1 VKYDLVL
8 LNFLFFKYK
17 VFSIW
22 QEYLKLIEDHM
33 EEFQSQEGLTGKQF
47 KKAVEEVGEK
57 HPFLVKMMIA
67 SWEFP
72 QFLEMCKVRP
82 TI

>member
-1 VKYDLVL
+1 
-8 LNFLFFKYK
+8 
-17 VFSIW
+17 
-22 QEYLKLIEDHM
+22 M